1 MGRVQQVT
9 PLILDL
15 NLSCFGP
22 VDGTPNNLQKW
33 FYCDD
38 DDSVLDYELLD
49 VEVPTINIVGSLV
62 KAGVP
67 VLVYR

>member
-1 MGRVQQVT
+1 MKY
-9 PLILDL
+9 
-15 NLSCFGP
+15 
-22 VDGTPNNLQKW
+22 LQFTKG
-33 FYCDD
+33 FYYDD

-49 VEVPTINIVGSLV
+49 VEVPTINIVGSLI

>member
-9 PLILDL
+9 SLLLDFNLKLFLVPLIR
-15 NLSCFGP
+15 FFY
-22 VDGTPNNLQKW
+22 KI
-33 FYCDD
+33 YCDD

-49 VEVPTINIVGSLV
+49 VEVPTINIVGSLI